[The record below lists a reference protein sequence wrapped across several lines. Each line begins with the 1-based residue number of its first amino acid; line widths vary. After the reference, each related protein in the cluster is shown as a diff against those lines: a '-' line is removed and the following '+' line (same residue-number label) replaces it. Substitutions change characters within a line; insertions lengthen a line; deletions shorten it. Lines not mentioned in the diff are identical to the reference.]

1 MQTYEGD
8 ALMAREIHAS
18 YESKD
23 NQRKALIGQGWTYKE
38 AVRNASYASAGTS
51 YAMYNAYLNLACCSM
66 NVNMSTL
73 PTTSGV
79 VILEGFPKPRQNQ
92 HVSMASQSNRS
103 FRGYINTSGQL
114 IVDVVPSSVGW
125 YAGSVTYPYTAL

>member
-1 MQTYEGD
+1 MHHT
-8 ALMAREIHAS
+8 S
-18 YESKD
+18 P
-23 NQRKALIGQGWTYKE
+23 IGQGWVYKE
-38 AVRNASYASAGTS
+38 AVRNASYATAGTS

-125 YAGSVTYPYTAL
+125 YAGAVTYPYTAL

>member
-23 NQRKALIGQGWTYKE
+23 NQRKALIGQGWVYKE
-38 AVRNASYASAGTS
+38 AARNASYASDGTS

-66 NVNMSTL
+66 NVNISTL
-73 PTTSGV
+73 PTTSGG
-79 VILEGFPKPRQNQ
+79 VILEGFPKPKQNQ
-92 HVSMASQSNRS
+92 HISMVSQSNRS

-114 IVDVVPSSVGW
+114 IADVVPTSVGW
-125 YAGSVTYPYTAL
+125 YAGEVTYPYTAL